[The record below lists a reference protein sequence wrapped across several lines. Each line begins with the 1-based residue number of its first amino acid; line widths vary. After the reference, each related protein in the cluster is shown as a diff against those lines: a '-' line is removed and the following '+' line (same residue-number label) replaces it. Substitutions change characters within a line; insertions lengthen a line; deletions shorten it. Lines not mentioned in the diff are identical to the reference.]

1 MRPIFDNYTIS
12 DIILLLGALVRLIGF
27 LGIGLTAG
35 WLTLEFLRKAQQAWQ
50 LQIAVFLGLLGLVIA
65 MTLYLAGAP
74 TALGLFGIGL
84 TAAILLWGLPKKEK
98 KEEKK
103 KDED

>member
-12 DIILLLGALVRLIGF
+12 DLILLLGALVRLIGF

-35 WLTLEFLRKAQQAWQ
+35 WLALEFLRKAQQAWQ
-50 LQIAVFLGLLGLVIA
+50 LQIAVFLGVLGLVIA

-74 TALGLFGIGL
+74 TALGMFGIGL
-84 TAAILLWGLPKKEK
+84 TVAILLWGLPKKEK

-103 KDED
+103 ED